1 MGPATARVGDV
12 LDCSLRSAPRRKA
25 DRAPVPAAPP
35 CRRGGGIEL
44 SCEWGRR
51 RFVLE
56 WPRRSTLAEALSSH
70 FLLLKLVTIT
80 TAPLALYENHSGMG
94 RVMRWLKK
102 LLTGRK
108 EAHKGLKENHAVTV
122 SDGAEKEKSRWSF
135 AKHRRSGVDSGRR
148 PSEAAAAAAVA
159 AVASEPSEVRRPC
172 HCGEVENAIARR
184 EKAAMVIQKAY
195 RGYLARKALR
205 ALRSLVKLQALVRG
219 YLVRKQAA
227 TTLHRL
233 QALMRLQASSRAA
246 TRASYRKSMEQE
258 RISVEETRLKTTT
271 PPGHRRRLS
280 DSADSNY
287 ERSPRIVE
295 MDTCHR
301 RSRSSRIASRH
312 SRDHS
317 SDCLTPAPMP
327 TPLSC
332 SSPMSIKQPARLSIQ
347 RSQHHERERGD
358 TRHAKTAHNTPRLG
372 APPYGSSPAKSVDS
386 MARARLSHR
395 DALVSPR
402 YMAGT
407 ASSAARNRCQS
418 APRQRQIAEAPARS
432 RRSCSRTTQDSGF
445 CFECSEDSR
454 PGYSEELS
462 DEAARDYYL
471 DRMW

>member
-1 MGPATARVGDV
+1 
-12 LDCSLRSAPRRKA
+12 
-25 DRAPVPAAPP
+25 
-35 CRRGGGIEL
+35 
-44 SCEWGRR
+44 
-51 RFVLE
+51 
-56 WPRRSTLAEALSSH
+56 
-70 FLLLKLVTIT
+70 
-80 TAPLALYENHSGMG
+80 MG
-94 RVMRWLKK
+94 RIIRWLKK

-108 EAHKGLKENHAVTV
+108 EAHKGLKENHAV

-148 PSEAAAAAAVA
+148 PSEAALAAVA
-159 AVASEPSEVRRPC
+159 AVAVEPSEVRRPC

-271 PPGHRRRLS
+271 PGHRRRLS

-301 RSRSSRIASRH
+301 RSRSSRIAIRH

-327 TPLSC
+327 PAPLSC
-332 SSPMSIKQPARLSIQ
+332 SSPISIKQPPRLSIQ
-347 RSQHHERERGD
+347 RSQHHERD

-372 APPYGSSPAKSVDS
+372 APPYGSSPANKSVDG

-395 DALVSPR
+395 DALGSPR

-407 ASSAARNRCQS
+407 ASSAARTRCQS
-418 APRQRQIAEAPARS
+418 APRQRQAAEAPARS

>member
-1 MGPATARVGDV
+1 
-12 LDCSLRSAPRRKA
+12 
-25 DRAPVPAAPP
+25 
-35 CRRGGGIEL
+35 
-44 SCEWGRR
+44 
-51 RFVLE
+51 
-56 WPRRSTLAEALSSH
+56 
-70 FLLLKLVTIT
+70 
-80 TAPLALYENHSGMG
+80 MG
-94 RVMRWLKK
+94 RIIRWLKK

-108 EAHKGLKENHAVTV
+108 EAHKGLKENHAV

-148 PSEAAAAAAVA
+148 PSEAALAAVA
-159 AVASEPSEVRRPC
+159 AVAVEPSEVRRPC

-271 PPGHRRRLS
+271 PGHRRRLS

-301 RSRSSRIASRH
+301 RSRSSRIAIRH

-327 TPLSC
+327 PAPLSC
-332 SSPMSIKQPARLSIQ
+332 SSPISIKQPPRLSIH
-347 RSQHHERERGD
+347 RSQHHERD
-358 TRHAKTAHNTPRLG
+358 TRHAKTAHNTRHGLVSGEDAVPERAQAATGRRGASEVEEIVLADDAGQRLLLRVLRGLPPRLLRG
-372 APPYGSSPAKSVDS
+372 AQRRGGQ
-386 MARARLSHR
+386 RL
-395 DALVSPR
+395 LLGQNVV
-402 YMAGT
+402 T
-407 ASSAARNRCQS
+407 RCKTVL
-418 APRQRQIAEAPARS
+418 PWM
-432 RRSCSRTTQDSGF
+432 SC
-445 CFECSEDSR
+445 
-454 PGYSEELS
+454 Y
-462 DEAARDYYL
+462 
-471 DRMW
+471 

>member
-1 MGPATARVGDV
+1 MV
-12 LDCSLRSAPRRKA
+12 
-25 DRAPVPAAPP
+25 
-35 CRRGGGIEL
+35 
-44 SCEWGRR
+44 
-51 RFVLE
+51 
-56 WPRRSTLAEALSSH
+56 
-70 FLLLKLVTIT
+70 
-80 TAPLALYENHSGMG
+80 

-102 LLTGRK
+102 LLTGQK
-108 EAHKGLKENHAVTV
+108 EAHEGLKENPAVSDL
-122 SDGAEKEKSRWSF
+122 SDGANMEKRRWSF
-135 AKHRRSGVDSGRR
+135 AKHRRSGVDGGRR
-148 PSEAAAAAAVA
+148 PSEAAAAATVA
-159 AVASEPSEVRRPC
+159 AVAAEPSAVRPC
-172 HCGEVENAIARR
+172 HCGEVENARARR
-184 EKAAMVIQKAY
+184 ESAAIVIQKAY

-258 RISVEETRLKTTT
+258 KVPVEETRLKTA
-271 PPGHRRRLS
+271 PEHRRRLS
-280 DSADSNY
+280 DSMDSNY

-295 MDTCHR
+295 MDTCHL
-301 RSRSSRIASRH
+301 RSRSSRITSRH

-327 TPLSC
+327 PPLSC
-332 SSPMSIKQPARLSIQ
+332 SSPMSVKQPPRLSIQ
-347 RSQHHERERGD
+347 RSHHDERARD

-372 APPYGSSPAKSVDS
+372 CAPPYGSSPAKSVDG
-386 MARARLSHR
+386 MARRLSHR

-407 ASSAARNRCQS
+407 ASSAARTRCQS
-418 APRQRQIAEAPARS
+418 APRQRRGTEAPARASLTRAGS

-445 CFECSEDSR
+445 CFECSEGSR